1 MAHYLLRFEDDTF
14 VLDSGP
20 DEQCRIVDADSAHQA
35 VELTGVE
42 EGAIQV
48 WTLRSDKPR
57 VFEVKTEFGATVRR
71 VE

>member
-14 VLDSGP
+14 VP
-20 DEQCRIVDADSAHQA
+20 DEQYRMVEADSASQA

-48 WTLRSDKPR
+48 WTLRSGAPR
-57 VFEVKTEFGATVRR
+57 VFEVKTESVRTVRR

>member
-14 VLDSGP
+14 TP
-20 DEQCRIVDADSAHQA
+20 DEQYRMVDADSATQA
-35 VELTGVE
+35 VELTGVV
-42 EGAIQV
+42 EGTIQV

-57 VFEVKTEFGATVRR
+57 VFEVTTESVRTVKR